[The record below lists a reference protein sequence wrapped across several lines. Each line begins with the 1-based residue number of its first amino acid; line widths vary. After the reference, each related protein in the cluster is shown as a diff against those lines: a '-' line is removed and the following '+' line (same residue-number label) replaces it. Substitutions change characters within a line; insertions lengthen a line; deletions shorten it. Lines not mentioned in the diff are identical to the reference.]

1 MIRNKNIKKIFG
13 KNLKF
18 YRKNRGFTQEAFA
31 EKIGIET
38 SNLSKIECGKSF
50 PRIETIEKIVKV
62 LDIEP
67 YILYI
72 SEKNIDVESAYKDA
86 VKKLDKLKEK
96 PEIFKRVYD
105 FICELSR

>member
-1 MIRNKNIKKIFG
+1 MQHRIREIFG
-13 KNLKF
+13 NNL
-18 YRKNRGFTQEAFA
+18 RQIRELRGFSQEHLS
-31 EKIGIET
+31 ELLGIGPPA
-38 SNLSKIECGKSF
+38 LSKIECGKSY
-50 PRIETIEKIVKV
+50 PKLETIEKIVKV